1 MHARNKVYTSEKKN
15 NNKLGRTS
23 MEGMIHNGNLILDYA
38 LKAPLRE
45 EKRRDLGKDIPS
57 VLFRECEG
65 ILLLNVL
72 EAACIISANVGT
84 GILMAHNKQDDSW
97 SAPSAIGLTGVGW
110 GLQGGIAKK
119 DVVVFIMDEESMN
132 ALTGDDMQ
140 LKFGP
145 QASVTIGDAG
155 REVQG
160 AFYASKNGL
169 AATVAFAY
177 SKGLLFGFS
186 LQGNVVAPRTACNM
200 NFYGCTTTSREIL
213 FDKKVPAN
221 KGIEDLHR
229 KLQML
234 VERSVKRM
242 SVTAQTPQSE
252 EESTN
257 EYEIVASPDK
267 EIQEKEERSVK
278 RMSVTAQT
286 QTEEESANEYEII
299 VSPNKEIQKKEDPP
313 GLEHESDSE
322 DDMEFI
328 DPPAYKNYDAEEEGM
343 EFIVS
348 SEAIDMEMNP
358 PAYKNDDADEEDMEF
373 VVSSEAIEMEM
384 KSAGVL

>member
-1 MHARNKVYTSEKKN
+1 MENLYRMHAKNKVYSTNKKS
-15 NNKLGRTS
+15 NKPVRTS
-23 MEGMIHNGNLILDYA
+23 MEGMIYNGNLILDNA

-45 EKRRDLGKDIPS
+45 DKRHDLGKGIPS

-65 ILLLNVL
+65 ILLLDVL

-84 GILMAHNKQDDSW
+84 GILMAHNKHDNTW

-119 DVVVFIMDEESMN
+119 DVVLFIMDKDTMN
-132 ALTGDDMQ
+132 TLTADDVQ
-140 LKFGP
+140 FKFGP

-160 AFYASKNGL
+160 AFHASRKGFG
-169 AATVAFAY
+169 ATVAFAY

-200 NFYGCTTTSREIL
+200 TFYGSTTTTTSTREIL
-213 FDKKVPAN
+213 YDMEVPSN

-229 KLQML
+229 RLQML
-234 VERSVKRM
+234 VERGVKTM
-242 SVTAQTPQSE
+242 SVVAQTQTE

-257 EYEIVASPDK
+257 EYEIV
-267 EIQEKEERSVK
+267 E
-278 RMSVTAQT
+278 
-286 QTEEESANEYEII
+286 
-299 VSPNKEIQKKEDPP
+299 SPNKEISKKEDPP
-313 GLEHESDSE
+313 GIEQESDSE

-328 DPPAYKNYDAEEEGM
+328 DPPAYKN
-343 EFIVS
+343 
-348 SEAIDMEMNP
+348 
-358 PAYKNDDADEEDMEF
+358 DDADEEDVEF
-373 VVSSEAIEMEM
+373 IMSSEAIEMEM
-384 KSAGVL
+384 KSAGVLY

>member
-1 MHARNKVYTSEKKN
+1 MHARNKVYTSEKKKY
-15 NNKLGRTS
+15 NKLDRTS
-23 MEGMIHNGNLILDYA
+23 MEGMIYNGNLILDYA

-72 EAACIISANVGT
+72 EAACLISANVGT
-84 GILMAHNKQDDSW
+84 GILMAHNKHDDTW
-97 SAPSAIGLTGVGW
+97 SAPSAIGLTGIGW

-145 QASVTIGDAG
+145 QASITIGDAG

-160 AFYASKNGL
+160 AFHASKNGL

-186 LQGNVVAPRTACNM
+186 LQGNIVAPRTACNM

-242 SVTAQTPQSE
+242 SVTAQTQSE

-257 EYEIVASPDK
+257 EYEIVVSPDK
-267 EIQEKEERSVK
+267 EIQKKEERGVK
-278 RMSVTAQT
+278 KTSVTAQT

-313 GLEHESDSE
+313 GLEQESDSE
-322 DDMEFI
+322 DDMEFV
-328 DPPAYKNYDAEEEGM
+328 DPPAYKNYDAEEEDM